1 MQLQMLRACD
11 VCRLVD
17 LDASPK
23 PCSYCGLCDAWL
35 CVGCN
40 GISPRQLARR
50 ALAASKRLLEPGF
63 RGDPKYVSE
72 LDRVAK
78 EANKGAEHE

>member
-1 MQLQMLRACD
+1 MRLQMPRVCD

-17 LDASPK
+17 LDPSPK
-23 PCSYCGLCDAWL
+23 LCSYCPLCDAWL

-50 ALAASKRLLEPGF
+50 AIAASKRLLEPGSHTQ
-63 RGDPKYVSE
+63 PQYVAE
-72 LDRVAK
+72 LERVAK
-78 EANKGAEHE
+78 EANKGV